1 MLTKIL
7 WRYNGILKSLF
18 GSSNSKKN
26 LLDNRKELR
35 TKTEKLRS
43 ENKAWESEFK
53 RITELRKKAQ
63 QLEKEK
69 KIDGAIKVYLES
81 LKFSDNSSRLK
92 FNNYSFD
99 IQRIAILL
107 SKTKQNEFLKSFL
120 QEKIESYP
128 NEKDS
133 ENWKKRLYKIDK
145 S

>member
-1 MLTKIL
+1 M
-7 WRYNGILKSLF
+7 GILKSLF
-18 GSSNSKKN
+18 GSNNSKKN
-26 LLDNRKELR
+26 LPKNRKELR
-35 TKTEKLRS
+35 TKTETLRS
-43 ENKAWESEFK
+43 ENKAWESEFN

-81 LKFSDNSSRLK
+81 LKFSENSSRLK

-99 IQRIAILL
+99 IQRIVILL
-107 SKTKQNEFLKSFL
+107 SKTKQTEVLKSFL

-133 ENWKKRLYKIDK
+133 ENWKKRLNKIDK